1 MSGHLVP
8 AIRRCLTKRWRILP
22 FGFVLL
28 LASAC
33 ESEAPRML
41 GEDDVLFVVED
52 ALWAEI
58 QDAMTSALKPQLPG
72 LLPENT
78 YRISHAPPAA
88 VSGSDLSRFLQ
99 IVILGRPDDALA
111 SETLQALPDFPE
123 QWPTLHQRADVWASG
138 QRVTMVA
145 LPDEGE
151 FEAAL
156 QHVDTIARLVDGHY
170 REWTRLRM
178 YATGVNSEISSQLAS
193 RGIRLEVPSAY
204 RSFLSEDSAYHFM
217 TLGNDQARLVRSVLV
232 TWSPLDDSVP
242 TAESVLT
249 RRQEVVDRFYT
260 EAQTTPADFVRSRPL
275 DTGTGGLEVSGA
287 WNGRME
293 GQPHAGPFV
302 SRSIDCAEQ
311 GRRYFLDAWL
321 FAPSRDKYMYLV
333 QLEAVLDSFEC
344 AAGVS

>member
-1 MSGHLVP
+1 MVVCWPG
-8 AIRRCLTKRWRILP
+8 
-22 FGFVLL
+22 
-28 LASAC
+28 ASLQFC
-33 ESEAPRML
+33 
-41 GEDDVLFVVED
+41 GTV
-52 ALWAEI
+52 
-58 QDAMTSALKPQLPG
+58 TSALKPQLPG

-78 YRISHAPPAA
+78 YRISHVPAA
-88 VSGSDLSRFLQ
+88 AASESDLSRFVQ

-111 SETLQALPDFPE
+111 SEALQSLAGFPE
-123 QWPTLHQRADVWASG
+123 QAPALLQRADVWGPG

-170 REWTRLRM
+170 REWTKLRM
-178 YATGVNSEISSQLAS
+178 YATGVNSEITSELAS
-193 RGIRLEVPSAY
+193 KGIRLEVPAAY
-204 RSFLSEDSAYHFM
+204 RSFLSEDSAYNFM

-242 TAESVLT
+242 TPESVLA
-249 RRQEVVDRFYT
+249 RRQAVVERFYE
-260 EAQTTPADFVRSRPL
+260 EAQTTPRDFVRSRQL
-275 DTGTGGLEVSGA
+275 DAAKGGMEVSGA
-287 WNGRME
+287 WNGIME
-293 GQPHAGPFV
+293 RQPHAGPFV
-302 SRSIDCAEQ
+302 SRTIDCAEQ

-344 AAGVS
+344 TSVAS